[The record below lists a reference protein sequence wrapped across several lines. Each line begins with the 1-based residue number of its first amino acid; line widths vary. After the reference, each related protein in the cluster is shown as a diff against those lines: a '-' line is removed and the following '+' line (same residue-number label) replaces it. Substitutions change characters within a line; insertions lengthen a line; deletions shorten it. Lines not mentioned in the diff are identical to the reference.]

1 VKTAAEGH
9 CNSWDGLL
17 HPNTSP
23 GSMAAASWQGAVDTS
38 PLSHTHILS
47 AEGKKG
53 AIAAGVS

>member
-1 VKTAAEGH
+1 
-9 CNSWDGLL
+9 
-17 HPNTSP
+17 
-23 GSMAAASWQGAVDTS
+23 MAAASWQGAVDTS